1 MSALL
6 AHLGPRGY
14 RRRSPEAE
22 PLYRVLAGNL
32 ETFIERT
39 RSAERQHPRYV
50 ERELRAY
57 LECADSAESA
67 GFSPVV
73 FYAHVARILGRAGLL
88 PSHARNGDFVRVA
101 QDGGWPIQPHG

>member
-14 RRRSPEAE
+14 RRRSSEVE
-22 PLYRVLAGNL
+22 PLYRVMAGNL

-39 RSAERQHPRYV
+39 HSAERQLPRYV

-57 LECADSAESA
+57 LECGILARGFLRTRCQDCGESRIVA
-67 GFSPVV
+67 FSCKK
-73 FYAHVARILGRAGLL
+73 R
-88 PSHARNGDFVRVA
+88 
-101 QDGGWPIQPHG
+101 